1 MVSAIS
7 SNFYL
12 RESNSNRAV
21 NKSEVLVASGDIK
34 NSHLIG
40 DPSFRMCLKVLSRLL
55 LAETVSIYKKVRNQ

>member
-21 NKSEVLVASGDIK
+21 DKSEVLVASGDIK
-34 NSHLIG
+34 KLSSHRR
-40 DPSFRMCLKVLSRLL
+40 SFLQNVF
-55 LAETVSIYKKVRNQ
+55 EGIEPVSIYKRVRNQ